1 MQISISL
8 RHSAVLLWDHL
19 KRCHLISSA
28 DLTPATKEMAAI
40 NQSMPPQQSSNVVPG
55 NASAVYATPAH
66 AVGSQFVQQYYTV
79 LHSSPRYLHRFYTD
93 LSSMTHCD
101 GGYDGKPGRLFTVQ
115 TQKNIHE
122 KVLELDFEEAVTEI
136 WSVDSQYSTHDGV
149 IVQVTGSLQCKGKP
163 QRNFV
168 QTFFLAVQEKGYY
181 VLNDIFRYLRSTPP
195 ASPPPAPAAPT
206 PIPAPLEN
214 GYSSAPPSH
223 QVRAMDARPSPA
235 AAAPATPPAP
245 AQIPH
250 MPPAAPSPAA
260 PTYPAPTAA
269 PASSAPAPAP
279 VEPAPEPIHEPAAAS
294 VPEPV
299 PEPEEPA
306 AEEWTNLPE
315 PEQAPEPE
323 QQPQPEEEEEEEEA
337 PVPQQP
343 AAPAVPLTYAERLMA
358 NTNKQTAP
366 APSARPQ
373 PAAAAPAAPAQAAPE
388 AKAAAPAPYNGI
400 PNGNHH
406 TENGYY
412 SRDELPGTS
421 VFVRNLPQDVTE
433 EKLEAA
439 FKDIGALRGPKP
451 INLKIQK
458 GKESFAFVDFEDSA
472 AQQAAIAGP
481 ILVDGHQVT
490 VVEKKPQFIKS
501 RGRGPG
507 PVRGSFRGG
516 RDGGRGGRGDGGRA
530 GPGGRFL
537 ERGASIG
544 SERSESARGGR
555 RGGRGGR
562 EGGPPTAGRAPR
574 GRGEGRGERPAP
586 AVAAA

>member
-1 MQISISL
+1 
-8 RHSAVLLWDHL
+8 
-19 KRCHLISSA
+19 
-28 DLTPATKEMAAI
+28 MAAI
-40 NQSMPPQQSSNVVPG
+40 NQSVPPQHPSNV
-55 NASAVYATPAH
+55 ASGHASGIYATPAH

-93 LSSMTHCD
+93 LSSMTHSD
-101 GGYDGKPGRLFTVQ
+101 GGYPGQPPCIFTVQ
-115 TQKNIHE
+115 NQKDIHE
-122 KVLELDFEEAVTEI
+122 KVLELNFEEAVTEI
-136 WSVDSQYSTHDGV
+136 WSVDSQFSTGDGV

-181 VLNDIFRYLRSTPP
+181 VLNDIFRYLRTTPQ
-195 ASPPPAPAAPT
+195 AVPAPAAPIST
-206 PIPAPLEN
+206 PMPVPTLVPAPTPLEN
-214 GYSSAPPSH
+214 GYTNAPPP
-223 QVRAMDARPSPA
+223 QQTFAMDTRPA
-235 AAAPATPPAP
+235 ATAPAAPVPT
-245 AQIPH
+245 QIPH
-250 MPPAAPSPAA
+250 MPPPA
-260 PTYPAPTAA
+260 
-269 PASSAPAPAP
+269 ASSAPAPAP
-279 VEPAPEPIHEPAAAS
+279 IAQPTAPSAAPAPAPASASTPIPVQPAHTPEPVHEQQAAPPAP

-299 PEPEEPA
+299 PEPEEPT
-306 AEEWTNLPE
+306 EDTWPTPE

-323 QQPQPEEEEEEEEA
+323 PEQQPQEEA
-337 PVPQQP
+337 PPPQP
-343 AAPAVPLTYAERLMA
+343 AAPSVPLTYAQRLMV
-358 NTNKQTAP
+358 NTNKQPTP

-373 PAAAAPAAPAQAAPE
+373 PSAAAVVPAAAPAPVQAAPE
-388 AKAAAPAPYNGI
+388 AKPTAPAPYNGI
-400 PNGNHH
+400 PNGNHP

-412 SRDELPGTS
+412 SRDEQPGTS

-439 FKDIGALRGPKP
+439 FKELGALRGPKP
-451 INLKIQK
+451 VNLKIQK

-472 AQQAAIAGP
+472 AQQAAITGP
-481 ILVDGHQVT
+481 VIIDGHQVT

-507 PVRGSFRGG
+507 PTRGSFRGG
-516 RDGGRGGRGDGGRA
+516 RGDGRSGRGDGGRA
-530 GPGGRFL
+530 GPGSARFL
-537 ERGASIG
+537 ERNASIS

-562 EGGPPTAGRAPR
+562 DGAPSSAGRAPR

>member
-1 MQISISL
+1 
-8 RHSAVLLWDHL
+8 
-19 KRCHLISSA
+19 
-28 DLTPATKEMAAI
+28 
-40 NQSMPPQQSSNVVPG
+40 
-55 NASAVYATPAH
+55 
-66 AVGSQFVQQYYTV
+66 
-79 LHSSPRYLHRFYTD
+79 
-93 LSSMTHCD
+93 MTHSD
-101 GGYDGKPGRLFTVQ
+101 GGYDGKPGRIFTVQ
-115 TQKNIHE
+115 NQKNIHE

-136 WSVDSQYSTHDGV
+136 WSVDSQYSAHDGV

-181 VLNDIFRYLRSTPP
+181 VLNDIFRYLRSAPQATPL
-195 ASPPPAPAAPT
+195 PAPATVSPV
-206 PIPAPLEN
+206 PAPLEN
-214 GYSSAPPSH
+214 GYASAPPSN
-223 QVRAMDARPSPA
+223 QVRALDARPLA

-250 MPPAAPSPAA
+250 MPVSAPSATVAPAHAAPSA
-260 PTYPAPTAA
+260 TPAP
-269 PASSAPAPAP
+269 SAPAPVQPAQP
-279 VEPAPEPIHEPAAAS
+279 VEPVHEAPAVSP
-294 VPEPV
+294 PEPV

-306 AEEWTNLPE
+306 AEWPNPTEPEEEPE
-315 PEQAPEPE
+315 PEPE
-323 QQPQPEEEEEEEEA
+323 PQPEEA
-337 PVPQQP
+337 PTPQQP
-343 AAPAVPLTYAERLMA
+343 AAPSVPLTYAERLMA
-358 NTNKQTAP
+358 NTNKQNTA

-373 PAAAAPAAPAQAAPE
+373 PSAAPAAAHAPAPTQTNP
-388 AKAAAPAPYNGI
+388 KPTAPAPYNGI

-439 FKDIGALRGPKP
+439 FKEIGALRGAKP
-451 INLKIQK
+451 VNLKIQK
-458 GKESFAFVDFEDSA
+458 GKESFAFVDFQDST

-481 ILVDGHQVT
+481 VLVDGHQVT

-507 PVRGSFRGG
+507 PVRGGFRGG
-516 RDGGRGGRGDGGRA
+516 RDGGRGGRGDGGRT

-562 EGGPPTAGRAPR
+562 EGGPPGAGRAPR